1 VPINRIPPE
10 ILSLIPHFWEYP
22 RDKDVITLTHVCQAW
37 RDVFVSSPSLWT
49 DLDCMDLDKT
59 RVYLER
65 SKSSPIDL
73 SLHCDHT
80 SFSDPSLEFIPH
92 VAGRLK
98 SLTIQGG
105 SEHLQDINTYLFCPA
120 PLLEALSIYG
130 GNGNDPELP
139 PTFLNGDFS
148 PLHILRLED
157 IRTELPWRNMVNLTS
172 FTLVYGSNTSISQF
186 LEFFESAPRL
196 RDVHIYSEHPV
207 TTVEY
212 ERLVPMTCLT
222 WMESGGFLGS
232 NLFDHLLIPVGTDL
246 KMRVDLPNPIE
257 GTPPPKFIDNL
268 KNLPEFTSIW
278 LQTDMTR
285 MLFSGP
291 NGKVSMTPLPF
302 DTSSMLKY
310 LAYFDTSKTERLVIQ
325 GGEPPTGTLLYQSLL
340 PMKGLRTL
348 KLIRCEDPHTFVRV
362 LHPSMSSS
370 GVMVCPELE
379 ELVIEHKRTLDIK
392 VVEGVAAARASSGA
406 KLKVARIISWYG
418 VQVDT
423 SELKNHVS
431 RVEIIMRSSV
441 LHPGEWAWVFLKAA
455 SILNRVIRVQ

>member
-10 ILSLIPHFWEYP
+10 ILSLIPHFWESYS
-22 RDKDVITLTHVCQAW
+22 RDQDVITLTHVCRTW

-49 DLDCMDLDKT
+49 NLDCMDLDKT
-59 RVYLER
+59 RVYIER
-65 SKSSPIDL
+65 SKSSIIDL
-73 SLHCDHT
+73 SLHSDHT
-80 SFSDPSLEFIPH
+80 SFSDPSLEFIPR

-105 SEHLQDINTYLFCPA
+105 SEHLQDISTYLSCPA
-120 PLLEALSIYG
+120 PLLEELSIYG
-130 GNGNDPELP
+130 GNSDDPELP

-148 PLHILRLED
+148 SLHTLRLED

-172 FTLVYGSNTSISQF
+172 FTLIYGSNTSISQF
-186 LEFFESAPRL
+186 LEFFESAPHL
-196 RDVHIYSEHPV
+196 RDVYIHAEHPV
-207 TTVEY
+207 TAVQY
-212 ERLVPMTCLT
+212 ERLVPMPCLT
-222 WMESGGFLGS
+222 RMECSGFLNS
-232 NLFDHLLIPVGTDL
+232 NLFDHLLIPIGTHL

-257 GTPPPKFIDNL
+257 GAPPPKFIDNL
-268 KNLPEFTSIW
+268 KNLLDFTAIW

-291 NGKVSMTPLPF
+291 NGDVSMTPLPF

-325 GGEPPTGTLLYQSLL
+325 GGEPPIGTLLYQALL

-370 GVMVCPELE
+370 GVVACPELE
-379 ELVIEHKRTLDIK
+379 ELVIEHERMLDIK

-406 KLKVARIISWYG
+406 KLKVVRILSWNG

-431 RVEIIMRSSV
+431 RVEIVRRSLV
-441 LHPGEWAWVFLKAA
+441 LYPGEWARVFLKRCRF
-455 SILNRVIRVQ
+455 SIESSE